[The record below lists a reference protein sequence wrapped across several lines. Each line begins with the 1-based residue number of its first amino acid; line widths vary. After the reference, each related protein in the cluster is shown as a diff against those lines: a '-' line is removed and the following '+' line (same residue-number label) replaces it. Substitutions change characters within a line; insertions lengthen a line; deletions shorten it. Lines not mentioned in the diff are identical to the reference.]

1 MLLLE
6 FCEVTKVFRQKLL
19 KKGKL
24 EAVKGV
30 SLEIRTGEIFGLM
43 GESGSGKSTLGK
55 IALGLL
61 PPSSGEVLWEG
72 KQWTSLS
79 SKERLAVQ
87 GISQNPYG
95 VFNPRHKMGYSLAE
109 PLDYH
114 RVLKDQEDKSLQIK
128 EMLELVNMDEDSL
141 SKYPGQFSG
150 GQLQRLAI
158 ARVLLLNPN
167 LIVADEPTT
176 MLDLTI
182 QAQIM
187 HLFKRIHEQK
197 GVAVLLIS
205 HDLPVVA
212 ALAQRIGIMYGGR
225 LVEMGST
232 EEIINNALHPYT
244 RLFLAAAREEAFPE
258 PQSRDSDADRGCIY
272 CSICDQAVEICRQKE
287 PELISVG
294 PEHDAACHMVNS
306 VGNGDRS

>member
-1 MLLLE
+1 
-6 FCEVTKVFRQKLL
+6 
-19 KKGKL
+19 
-24 EAVKGV
+24 
-30 SLEIRTGEIFGLM
+30 M

-72 KQWTSLS
+72 KQWTDLS
-79 SKERLAVQ
+79 PKERLAVQ

-95 VFNPRHKMGYSLAE
+95 VFNPRHKIGYSLSE
-109 PLDYH
+109 PPDYH
-114 RVLKDQEDKSLQIK
+114 RLLKDKEEMSLRIK
-128 EMLELVNMDEDSL
+128 EILELVNVDEDSL

-167 LIVADEPTT
+167 IIVADEPTT

-197 GVAVLLIS
+197 GVAILFIS

-212 ALAQRIGIMYGGR
+212 ALAQRIGIMYSGR
-225 LVEMGST
+225 LVEIGST
-232 EEIINNALHPYT
+232 EEITNNALHPYT
-244 RLFLAAAREEAFPE
+244 RLFLAAAREETFLE
-258 PQSRDSDADRGCIY
+258 PQSHDSGADRGCIY
-272 CSICDQAVEICRQKE
+272 CSICDQVVEICRQKE
-287 PELISVG
+287 PELIRVG
-294 PEHDAACHMVNS
+294 PEHDVACHLVNS
-306 VGNGDRS
+306 GGNGDRS

>member
-1 MLLLE
+1 MLE
-6 FCEVTKVFRQKLL
+6 FYEVTKVFRQGLL
-19 KKGKL
+19 RKGKL
-24 EAVKGV
+24 EAVKRV
-30 SLEIRTGEIFGLM
+30 SLEIRSKEIFGLM

-72 KQWTSLS
+72 KQWTDLS
-79 SKERLAVQ
+79 PKERLAVQ

-95 VFNPRHKMGYSLAE
+95 VFNPRHKIGYSLSE

-114 RVLKDQEDKSLQIK
+114 RLLKDKEEMSLRIK
-128 EMLELVNMDEDSL
+128 EILELVNVDEDSL

-167 LIVADEPTT
+167 IIVADEPTT

-197 GVAVLLIS
+197 GVAILFIS

-212 ALAQRIGIMYGGR
+212 ALAQRIGIMYSGR
-225 LVEMGST
+225 LVEMGSVQ
-232 EEIINNALHPYT
+232 EILNNALHPYT
-244 RLFLAAAREEAFPE
+244 RLFLAAAREETFPE
-258 PQSRDSDADRGCIY
+258 PQSHDSGADRGCIY
-272 CSICDQAVEICRQKE
+272 CSICDQVVEICRQKE
-287 PELISVG
+287 PELIRVG
-294 PEHDAACHMVNS
+294 PEHDVACHLVNS
-306 VGNGDRS
+306 GGNGDRS

>member
-1 MLLLE
+1 MLE
-6 FCEVTKVFRQKLL
+6 FYEVTKVFRQGLL
-19 KKGKL
+19 RKGKL
-24 EAVKGV
+24 EAVKRV
-30 SLEIRTGEIFGLM
+30 SLEIRSKEIFGLM

-72 KQWTSLS
+72 KQWTDLS
-79 SKERLAVQ
+79 PKERLAVQ

-95 VFNPRHKMGYSLAE
+95 VFNPRHKIGYSLSE

-114 RVLKDQEDKSLQIK
+114 RLLKDKEEMSLRIK
-128 EMLELVNMDEDSL
+128 EILELVNVDEDSL

-167 LIVADEPTT
+167 IIVADEPTT

-197 GVAVLLIS
+197 GVAILFIS

-212 ALAQRIGIMYGGR
+212 ALAQRIGIMYSGR
-225 LVEMGST
+225 LVEIGST
-232 EEIINNALHPYT
+232 EEITNNALHPYT
-244 RLFLAAAREEAFPE
+244 RLFLAAAREETFLE
-258 PQSRDSDADRGCIY
+258 PQSHDSGADRGCTY
-272 CSICDQAVEICRQKE
+272 CSICEQVVEICRQKE
-287 PELISVG
+287 PELIRVG
-294 PEHDAACHMVNS
+294 PEHDVACHLVNS
-306 VGNGDRS
+306 GGNGDRS